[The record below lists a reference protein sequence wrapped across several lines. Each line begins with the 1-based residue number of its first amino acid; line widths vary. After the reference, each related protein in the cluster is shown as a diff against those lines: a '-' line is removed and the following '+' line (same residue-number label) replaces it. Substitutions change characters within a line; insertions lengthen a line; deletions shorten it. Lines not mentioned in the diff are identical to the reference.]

1 MPSKRKGPSI
11 KIRGKIVD
19 GIRVASDF
27 TQVPWVK
34 AQFASKLAID
44 AFPGTL
50 NLEIT
55 EPDDLKAFESV
66 KAQEGIEITPEQASF
81 CSAKCYPVLIAGK
94 VKGAIVF
101 PCIAEYPKNKMELIA
116 RVHVRNTLSLK
127 AGDVIEVEL
136 L

>member
-1 MPSKRKGPSI
+1 MPLKRKGLPI

-34 AQFASKLAID
+34 DQFSCKLAID
-44 AFPGTL
+44 AYPGTL

-55 EPDDLKAFESV
+55 EPEDLKAFDSL
-66 KAQEGIEITPEQASF
+66 KTREGVEITPEQATF

-94 VKGAIVF
+94 IKGAIVF
-101 PCIAEYPKNKMELIA
+101 PCVADYPRNKLELIA
-116 RVHVRNTLSLK
+116 PVHVRKTLSLD
-127 AGDVIEVEL
+127 AGDVIEVEIL
-136 L
+136 

>member
-1 MPSKRKGPSI
+1 
-11 KIRGKIVD
+11 VD

-34 AQFASKLAID
+34 DQFACKLAID
-44 AFPGTL
+44 AYPGTL

-55 EPDDLKAFESV
+55 ETEDLKAFDAV
-66 KAQEGIEITPEQASF
+66 KSREGIEITPEQASF

-94 VKGAIVF
+94 IKGAIVF
-101 PCIAEYPKNKMELIA
+101 PCVADYPKSKMELIA
-116 RVHVRNTLSLK
+116 PVHVRNALSLN

-136 L
+136 LTP

>member
-1 MPSKRKGPSI
+1 M
-11 KIRGKIVD
+11 D

-34 AQFASKLAID
+34 DQFARKLAID
-44 AFPGTL
+44 AYPGTL

-55 EPDDLKAFESV
+55 EPEDLQAFESL
-66 KAQEGIEITPEQASF
+66 KACEGVEITPEQAAF

-101 PCIAEYPKNKMELIA
+101 PCVPDYPRNKMELIA
-116 RVHVRNTLSLK
+116 PVHVRNTLSLY
-127 AGDVIEVEL
+127 AGDVIEVEIL
-136 L
+136 